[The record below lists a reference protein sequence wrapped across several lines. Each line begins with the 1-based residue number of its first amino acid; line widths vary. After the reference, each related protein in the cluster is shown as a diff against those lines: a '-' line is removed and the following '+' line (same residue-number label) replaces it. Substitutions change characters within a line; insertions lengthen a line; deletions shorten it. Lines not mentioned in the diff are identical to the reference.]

1 MLLNT
6 DNDIQGHDQSISRK
20 LALAGNQTEW
30 QTHAHE

>member
-1 MLLNT
+1 MLPKT
-6 DNDIQGHDQSISRK
+6 DNDIQGHNSSISPK